1 MKVKRPR
8 SSEYDTNKLQ
18 SIQQVSSFEFLF
30 PYLQNQGVESDDFWD
45 H

>member
-8 SSEYDTNKLQ
+8 SSESDTNKLQ
-18 SIQQVSSFEFLF
+18 SIQQVSSFEFRF
-30 PYLQNQGVESDDFWD
+30 PHLQNQGVELDDFWG